1 MILTELLLLSS
12 YLIVKLGKL
21 LKLMLN
27 ILVKAFVTTKILYGL
42 FELVVVVITL
52 EAPHLIDHMGVR

>member
-12 YLIVKLGKL
+12 YLIVKLRKL

-27 ILVKAFVTTKILYGL
+27 ILVKALVTTKVLYGL
-42 FELVVVVITL
+42 FELVV
-52 EAPHLIDHMGVR
+52 

>member
-1 MILTELLLLSS
+1 MVLTELLLLSS

-27 ILVKAFVTTKILYGL
+27 ILVKALVATKILYGL